1 MCTKI
6 EGKKRTERGE
16 ENSKT
21 YNDTNREEAS
31 THAHEHIQCTYL
43 QVCMIAAVHV
53 HTAATGNAVKIAV
66 TRRRTTCTYTGSFLA
81 GSDFH

>member
-43 QVCMIAAVHV
+43 QVCMIAVVHV

-66 TRRRTTCTYTGSFLA
+66 QGEEPHVPTQVRF
-81 GSDFH
+81 